1 MDELKTE
8 LFRPEIITPS
18 DAQIL
23 QIILDFPE
31 LSNNNYIKRRYNSI
45 IKILDGQ
52 TVINDNITINK
63 TSKRLKV
70 FSRSYNP
77 ILSA

>member
-8 LFRPEIITPS
+8 LFRPELITPT

-23 QIILDFPE
+23 QIIIHFPE

-45 IKILDGQ
+45 IKVLDGQ
-52 TVINDNITINK
+52 TMTNDNITINN

-70 FSRSYNP
+70 FGSSYNP

>member
-1 MDELKTE
+1 MDE
-8 LFRPEIITPS
+8 FRPEPELITPT

-23 QIILDFPE
+23 QIIIHFPE

-45 IKILDGQ
+45 IKVLDGQ
-52 TVINDNITINK
+52 TMTNDNITINN
-63 TSKRLKV
+63 TSKRLQV
-70 FSRSYNP
+70 FGSSYNP